1 MSQSAKDK
9 LHRIIFEA
17 DTPAGRAFDVAL
29 ILSISLSSFFI
40 VLESVETIQVRYGPL
55 LTLIELF
62 FLLLF
67 VVEFL
72 LRLYIVP
79 RRGHYIFSFF
89 GMVDMFSILPGI
101 AAFFFPAVRYLMVI
115 RIFRLL
121 RLFRVFKLVR
131 YMEES
136 STLLRAIRASRPK
149 ITVFLLTIFFIV
161 IFTGSLMYIVEGPE
175 NGFNNIPESMY
186 WAIVTVSTVGYG
198 DISPQTPLGKMLSA
212 LLMIVAYGIIAVPT
226 GIITSE
232 LSNAA
237 RRKADGLPS
246 CHHCGASDHSP
257 RARYCHQCG
266 EKLD

>member
-1 MSQSAKDK
+1 MSRPRKTSCTASYS
-9 LHRIIFEA
+9 
-17 DTPAGRAFDVAL
+17 GRYARRPRLDVAL

-40 VLESVETIQVRYGPL
+40 VLKASRQFRFVTGP

-161 IFTGSLMYIVEGPE
+161 IFTGLSCISSKDEMGSISRVMY
-175 NGFNNIPESMY
+175 
-186 WAIVTVSTVGYG
+186 
-198 DISPQTPLGKMLSA
+198 
-212 LLMIVAYGIIAVPT
+212 
-226 GIITSE
+226 
-232 LSNAA
+232 
-237 RRKADGLPS
+237 
-246 CHHCGASDHSP
+246 
-257 RARYCHQCG
+257 
-266 EKLD
+266 